1 MSVDFLGKY
10 QNLYLL
16 KNPQFNP
23 YGDLSLNQ
31 SIYNKKEFHDLKLKR
46 VEDRP
51 SKGDLYN
58 HQKFI
63 SRYLSSYTLYPS
75 LLLFHEPGTGKS
87 CSAFAVT
94 EKIKSENSSIKGA
107 LILARGQGLI
117 DNLINELVF
126 KCTKGQYIPED
137 FESLTKLEKKIRIK
151 KMISHF
157 YDFETFAVFAKK
169 VSKWTDEKIISDY
182 SDLVIIIDEVHNLR
196 LTDEGEDKDIK
207 TYENIHRFL
216 HLVKNCKILLM
227 SGTPMKDQPE
237 EIATIM
243 NLILPLNKQ
252 LPTDKEFV
260 NQYLEKEDDIL
271 KVKDDKEEILK
282 SQLNGYIS
290 YLKSMLSD
298 DVRKNYIGQKTGELK
313 FFQVDIDKMSDFQGK
328 VYNQAYKSDTSDEK
342 DEKSKKSG
350 VYSNSRQATLFV
362 FPDGSY
368 GSEGFKKYIKIST
381 VEYKIKGKKV
391 VKKSYNLSRELLNA
405 ISGSTKEESL
415 EKLKKFSSKYHQTI
429 SQILAHPN
437 QNCFV
442 YNELVEGSGSIL
454 FGKLLDFFGISNEVI
469 TTKTTESSSKI
480 NRIISTFNKVD
491 NKNGANLRVIV
502 GSSVIGE
509 GFTLNNVQ
517 QIHILTPYWNYS
529 ETEQAIARGIR
540 LNSHK
545 DLLKDGPVTVD
556 IYQHASIYIPKSGEK
571 IPSIDLKMYVT
582 SEDKDLAIKGMERIL
597 KEVAIDCEINKSR
610 NIRYDENTR
619 DCDYNECEYTC
630 QGVSKTDY
638 QDDKL
643 TFNLYY
649 SDDLIQTIKE
659 GIKSFFNKTF
669 WSRLDNL
676 EKEVLPSKVGD
687 LRFQMLAALSEIIN
701 NREIIKNPYGFDSFL
716 AEDKNIYYLTNNNYY
731 FSNFTDNF
739 YDSNPILRDQ
749 INFDVIFANI
759 YSDSFPNILKNLI
772 EEKDNKKRTL
782 ILRTISLEIQLLIL
796 ESCILS
802 KKLNL
807 SKNKEFR
814 DWILT
819 FYNEYIHIID
829 GIDLIN
835 LGPFIR
841 CLHYLSSQEGY
852 TWMNCGDEI
861 VKKFNQKKEEIKEN
875 LINEN
880 DYGYYGIF
888 QKNKNK
894 FMIRD
899 ITDEKFIEDIDNR
912 NKTRGRDCKT
922 WDKSKLIKMIYDIG
936 LKIPDGFEDYTLDK
950 KNIYDLTREDL
961 INQAINKNKFTK
973 VFVEDGITIDQLEN
987 MNTEVI
993 RSLIFWA
1000 SQNKDKV
1007 TCKYIL
1013 DWMKESELIEYQ

>member
-16 KNPQFNP
+16 KNPLFNP
-23 YGDLSLNQ
+23 YEDLSLNQ
-31 SIYNKKEFHDLKLKR
+31 SIYNKKEFHELKLER

-51 SKGDLYN
+51 AKGELYD
-58 HQKFI
+58 HQTFI

-94 EKIKSENSSIKGA
+94 EKIKTENSSIKGA

-137 FESLTKLEKKIRIK
+137 YESLTKLEKKIRVK
-151 KMISHF
+151 KMISGF

-169 VSKWTDEKIISDY
+169 ISKWTDERIISEY
-182 SDLVIIIDEVHNLR
+182 SNLVIIIDEVHNLR

-252 LPTDKEFV
+252 LPTDKDFV
-260 NQYLEKEDDIL
+260 DQYLKKEDGIL
-271 KVKDDKEEILK
+271 KVREDKEESLK
-282 SQLNGYIS
+282 NHLNGYIS
-290 YLKSMLSD
+290 YLKSMQSD
-298 DVRKNYIGQKTGELK
+298 DVRKKFIGEEVGNLK
-313 FFQVDIDKMSDFQGK
+313 FFKVDIDQMSDFQGK
-328 VYNQAYKSDTSDEK
+328 IYTEAYKSDTSDEK
-342 DEKSKKSG
+342 EQKLKKSG

-368 GSEGFKKYIKIST
+368 GSDGFKKYVKIFT
-381 VEYKIKGKKV
+381 TETKVKGKKV
-391 VKKSYNLSRELLNA
+391 VKRSYNLSKELLNV
-405 ISGSTKEESL
+405 ISGSSKEESL
-415 EKLKKFSSKYHQTI
+415 EKLKKFSSKYHRAI
-429 SQILAHPN
+429 SQILAHPD

-454 FGKLLDFFGISNEVI
+454 FGKLLDFFGITNEVI
-469 TTKTTESSSKI
+469 TTKTAESSAKI
-480 NRIISTFNKVD
+480 NRIISTFNKPE
-491 NKNGANLRVIV
+491 NKNGSNLRVIV

-556 IYQHASIYIPKSGEK
+556 IYQHVSIFKPESGEK
-571 IPSIDLKMYVT
+571 VPSIDLKMYLT

-597 KEVAIDCEINKSR
+597 KEAAVDCEINKTR

-630 QGVSKTDY
+630 QGVSEKDY
-638 QDDKL
+638 KDDTL

-649 SDDLIQTIKE
+649 SDNLIQKIKE
-659 GIKSFFNKTF
+659 AIKSFFNRTF
-669 WSRLDNL
+669 WSRLDSL
-676 EKEVLPSKVGD
+676 EKDILPSEAGD

-716 AEDKNIYYLTNNNYY
+716 AEDENIYYLTNNNYY
-731 FSNFTDNF
+731 FSSFTDNF

-749 INFDVIFANI
+749 INFDDIFADL
-759 YSDSFPNILKNLI
+759 YSDAFPKILKNLI
-772 EEKDNKKRTL
+772 DERDDKKRTS
-782 ILRTISLEIQLLIL
+782 ILRTISLDIQVLIL
-796 ESCILS
+796 EACILS

-819 FYNEYIHIID
+819 FYNEYIHQIE

-835 LGPFIR
+835 LGQFIR
-841 CLHYLSSQEGY
+841 CLKLQNGKFN
-852 TWMNCGDEI
+852 WVNCEEEI
-861 VKKFNQKKEEIKEN
+861 VEKFNQKREEIKET
-875 LINEN
+875 LIKEN
-880 DYGYYGIF
+880 DYGYYGIL
-888 QKNKNK
+888 QKNRNK

-899 ITDEKFIEDIDNR
+899 ITDEKFIDDIDNR

-950 KNIYDLTREDL
+950 KNIYDLSREDL
-961 INQAINKNKFTK
+961 INMATNKTKFTK
-973 VFVEDGITIDQLEN
+973 VFVDDGVSVDQLEN
-987 MNTEVI
+987 MNTETI

-1013 DWMKESELIEYQ
+1013 EWMKENQLIEYQ